1 MSTSPGILGADF
13 PSLSES
19 HGGRPLDAL
28 ILPTNFSSLERH
40 GSPVF
45 VELQPANKKGVN
57 MAIQENPVATI
68 LSMVGDEAEPE
79 LEQVTECRNKP
90 VGGQQLNSDNTG
102 GVEVMNRG
110 KGTLVTV
117 DVVDPSC
124 SIIGHNQGEV
134 EQGIIEK
141 T

>member
-45 VELQPANKKGVN
+45 VELQPANKKGG
-57 MAIQENPVATI
+57 A
-68 LSMVGDEAEPE
+68 AEPE